1 MDRWIPVTERLP
13 ERFGDYLVTTR
24 NGFVMVAKWSY
35 GLYKSSGEWN
45 GHLRN
50 CIIAWCELPK
60 PYQEGA
66 NN

>member
-13 ERFGDYLVTTR
+13 DKFGDYLVTTR

-35 GLYKSSGEWN
+35 GLYKNSGEWN

-50 CIIAWCELPK
+50 CIIAWSELPE

>member
-1 MDRWIPVTERLP
+1 MDGWIPVTERLP

-35 GLYKSSGEWN
+35 GLYKNSGEWN

-50 CIIAWCELPK
+50 CIIAWQNLPE
-60 PYQEGA
+60 PYKEGA
-66 NN
+66 E